1 MKKYKL
7 LLIVFF
13 LVLSIVGIARNNPV
27 WASPK
32 PPAGINS
39 SGVNSPLLTLK
50 NITGNGIYNIGGV
63 CTIEVEFKVPG
74 LKLEADAEVPVLE
87 SKKVPFYGDGKLL
100 FPGCHFVH
108 YKQDELKQDKIVSPM
123 STEDGSAKVC
133 FGASPDLLLTIYYYL
148 DDPASGGRV
157 WIPLPTT
164 LEDNERLVC
173 APALYTG
180 VYMPAG
186 EKKIVPQTG
195 AGQPGSNPLLPG
207 EGEGGS
213 VLPPPAKVIIPVTGS
228 GTYPVGGICLLTA
241 HYKIKGLSDTVEV
254 EYAND
259 HLTEE
264 TLKVPSDAVEGI
276 FYFPGC
282 HVLHYRD
289 GKIKDEMTIQEGD
302 WRICFAAIP
311 DKIMKIYFYQ
321 DDLTTIIGPWR
332 GLETTTANGMAC
344 ADLVYFTGVY
354 TPAGK

>member
-7 LLIVFF
+7 LLVVFI

-32 PPAGINS
+32 PPAGTNS

-74 LKLEADAEVPVLE
+74 LKLIADAEVPVLE
-87 SKKVPFYGDGKLL
+87 SKKVPYYGEGKLL

-108 YKQDELKQDKIVSPM
+108 FKQDESNQDKIVSPM

-157 WIPLPTT
+157 WIPLPTS

-186 EKKIVPQTG
+186 DIKIVPQTG
-195 AGQPGSNPLLPG
+195 EPGNNPLLPP
-207 EGEGGS
+207 EGAGGS
-213 VLPPPAKVIIPVTGS
+213 VLPPPPIIPITGS
-228 GTYPVGGICLLTA
+228 GTFPVGGICSLTA
-241 HYKIKGLSDTVEV
+241 KYKIKGLSDIVEV
-254 EYAND
+254 EFAEE

-264 TLKVPSDAVEGI
+264 TLKVPSEDVEGI

-289 GKIKDEMTIQEGD
+289 GKIKNEMTREEGD
-302 WRICFAAIP
+302 WQICFAAIP
-311 DKIMKIYFYQ
+311 DKTMTIYYYQ
-321 DDLTTIIGPWR
+321 DDLTTIIGPWKA
-332 GLETTTANGMAC
+332 LKTTTENGMAC

>member
-7 LLIVFF
+7 FLVVFI

-32 PPAGINS
+32 PPAGTNS

-63 CTIEVEFKVPG
+63 CTIEVEFKIPG
-74 LKLEADAEVPVLE
+74 LRLEADAEVPVLE
-87 SKKVPFYGDGKLL
+87 SQKVPFYSDGKLL

-108 YKQDELKQDKIVSPM
+108 FKQDELKQDKIVSPM
-123 STEDGSAKVC
+123 STEDGNSKVC
-133 FGASPDLLLTIYYYL
+133 FGASPTLLMTIYYYL
-148 DDPASGGRV
+148 DDPVSGSRV

-164 LEDNERLVC
+164 LEDLERLVC

-186 EKKIVPQTG
+186 ENKIVPQTG
-195 AGQPGSNPLLPG
+195 SEQGGNNTPG
-207 EGEGGS
+207 GEGGS
-213 VLPPPAKVIIPVTGS
+213 VLPPPSKITISGS
-228 GTYPVGGICLLTA
+228 GTYPVGGICMLTA
-241 HYKIKGLSDTVEV
+241 KYKIKGLSDTVEV
-254 EYAND
+254 EYPSED
-259 HLTEE
+259 
-264 TLKVPSDAVEGI
+264 TLKVPSQDVEGL

-289 GKIKDEMTIQEGD
+289 QKIKDQMTRPEGD
-302 WRICFAAIP
+302 WQICFAAIP
-311 DKIMKIYFYQ
+311 DKIMTIYYYQ
-321 DDLTTIIGPWR
+321 DDLTTIIGPWKA
-332 GLETTTANGMAC
+332 LKTTTENGMAC